1 MSKISSSELKSLQI
15 YARLVYCN
23 PFSRERIELE
33 KAALGD
39 AFVADQSVAWSR
51 SFEQQHSER
60 PNVRMIAER
69 ASGLVE
75 KFCQCAADGREFTDS
90 QLNQYWDV
98 VTYVL
103 LYRHAVHQSPQDV
116 LKPSVSKKMWSGFL
130 KDYEQ
135 FVAVKG
141 LDRIDIQEADHLFAI
156 LCQVHRAFSYIFY
169 YILGDSLPSVRL
181 RETVWQ
187 SVFTNDLRRYRRVLF
202 DRMSALPTLITGP
215 SGTGKELAAQAI
227 GASQYIPF
235 DAARGCFPKEAADCF
250 IPLNLS
256 AMSPTLIESELFG
269 HRKGAFTGAVADRV
283 GWLGKCPSFGSVFL
297 DEIGEL
303 DLMLQVKLL
312 RVVQQRTYTAL
323 GDDQQQQF
331 SGKIIG
337 ATNRDLDREMA
348 EGNFREDLYYRLCAD
363 RIQTPSL
370 RSQLQQNPGDLPALV
385 RYVSRKLAGEDS
397 GFLAEQATEWIR
409 KNLGDEYP
417 WRGNIRELEHCV
429 SSIMIRNCYTP
440 TGACNSAAAVVSSSK
455 NQPVWAGKAV
465 AGDLT
470 ADQLVQHY
478 CHWIHQKTGSYEATA
493 RQLGIDRRTVKAK
506 IALIEES
513 AT

>member
-1 MSKISSSELKSLQI
+1 MSKISASELKSLQLF
-15 YARLVYCN
+15 ARLAYSN
-23 PFSRERIELE
+23 PFSRERIDLE
-33 KAALGD
+33 KLALGD
-39 AFVADQSVAWSR
+39 AFVADDSVAWSR
-51 SFEQQHSER
+51 SFEQQRSDR
-60 PNVRMIAER
+60 PNVRNIAER

-75 KFCQCAADGREFTDS
+75 KFRQSAADGQAFTDS

-103 LYRHAVHQSPQDV
+103 LYRHAVDLSPADV
-116 LKPSVSKKMWSGFL
+116 LKPSVAKKVWSGFL
-130 KDYEQ
+130 KDYEN
-135 FVAVKG
+135 FVSVEG
-141 LDRIDIQEADHLFAI
+141 LARIEIQAADHLFAV

-169 YILGDSLPSVRL
+169 YILGDSLPSVKL
-181 RETVWQ
+181 REAVWQ

-202 DRMSALPTLITGP
+202 DRMSTLPTLITGP

-235 DAARGCFPKEAADCF
+235 DAARGCFPKESADCF

-269 HRKGAFTGAVADRV
+269 HCKGAFTGAVADRA
-283 GWLGKCPSFGSVFL
+283 GWLGKCPSFGAVFL

-323 GDDQQQQF
+323 GDDRQQQF
-331 SGKIIG
+331 LGKIIG
-337 ATNRDLDREMA
+337 ATNRDLDQEMA
-348 EGNFREDLYYRLCAD
+348 EGRFREDLYFRLCAD
-363 RIQTPSL
+363 RIETPSL
-370 RSQLQQNPGDLPALV
+370 RDQLQQNPDDLPALV

-397 GFLAEQATEWIR
+397 DVLAEQSTEWIR
-409 KNLGDEYP
+409 KNLGDGYP

-429 SSIMIRNCYTP
+429 SSIMIRGSYLP
-440 TGACNSAAAVVSSSK
+440 TRSSKATVENASVSK
-455 NQPVWAGKAV
+455 NQPTWARSAV

-470 ADQLVQHY
+470 ADQLIQHY
-478 CHWIHQKTGSYEATA
+478 CQWIHQKTGSYEATA
-493 RQLGIDRRTVKAK
+493 RKLGIDRRTVKAK
-506 IALIEES
+506 IALIEG
-513 AT
+513 

>member
-1 MSKISSSELKSLQI
+1 MSKISSAELKSLQI
-15 YARLVYCN
+15 FARLAYSN
-23 PFSRERIELE
+23 PFSHERIELE
-33 KAALGD
+33 KLALGD

-51 SFEQQHSER
+51 SFEQQVSDR
-60 PNVRMIAER
+60 PNVRLIAEQ
-69 ASGLVE
+69 ASNLVG
-75 KFCQCAADGREFTDS
+75 KINQSAADGQVFTDA

-103 LYRHAVHQSPQDV
+103 LYRHVVDLSPADV
-116 LKPSVSKKMWSGFL
+116 LKPSVAKKMWSGFL
-130 KDYEQ
+130 QDYEH

-141 LDRIDIQEADHLFAI
+141 LDRIEIQTADHLFAI

-181 RETVWQ
+181 RESVWQ
-187 SVFTNDLRRYRRVLF
+187 SVFTNDLRRYRRTLY

-235 DAARGCFPKEAADCF
+235 DATRGCFPKGSADCF

-269 HRKGAFTGAVADRV
+269 HSKGAFTGAIADRE

-323 GDDQQQQF
+323 GDDRQQQF
-331 SGKIIG
+331 LGKIIG
-337 ATNRDLDREMA
+337 ATNRNLDQEMT
-348 EGNFREDLYYRLCAD
+348 EGRFREDLYYRLCAD

-370 RSQLQQNPGDLPALV
+370 RDQLQQNPDDLPALV

-397 GFLAEQATEWIR
+397 DMLADQSTEWIR

-429 SSIMIRNCYTP
+429 SSIMIRGSYLP
-440 TGACNSAAAVVSSSK
+440 TGTGKISLEEDTDSGEQPSWARLAVT
-455 NQPVWAGKAV
+455 
-465 AGDLT
+465 GDLT

-493 RQLGIDRRTVKAK
+493 RKLGIDRRTVKSK
-506 IALIEES
+506 IALIQ
-513 AT
+513 

>member
-1 MSKISSSELKSLQI
+1 MSKLSPSELKSLQTF
-15 YARLVYCN
+15 ARLAYNN

-33 KAALGD
+33 KLALGD
-39 AFVADQSVAWSR
+39 AFVADDSVAWSR
-51 SFEQQHSER
+51 SFEQQVSDR
-60 PNVRMIAER
+60 PNVRKIAEL
-69 ASGLVE
+69 ASELVG
-75 KFCQCAADGREFTDS
+75 KFTQCAANGQSFTDA

-103 LYRHAVHQSPQDV
+103 LYRHIVHLSPADV
-116 LKPSVSKKMWSGFL
+116 LKPPVAKKTWNSFL
-130 KDYEQ
+130 KDYEH
-135 FVAVKG
+135 FVSVEG
-141 LDRIDIQEADHLFAI
+141 LDRIEVQAADHLFAI

-181 RETVWQ
+181 RESVWQ

-202 DRMSALPTLITGP
+202 NRMSTLPTLITGP

-235 DAARGCFPKEAADCF
+235 DAERGCFPKESADCF

-269 HRKGAFTGAVADRV
+269 HRKGAFTGAVGDRV

-337 ATNRDLDREMA
+337 ATNRDLDQEMA
-348 EGNFREDLYYRLCAD
+348 EGRFREDLYYRLCAD

-370 RSQLQQNPGDLPALV
+370 RSQLQQNPSDLPALV
-385 RYVSRKLAGEDS
+385 RYVSRKLAGDDS
-397 GFLAEQATEWIR
+397 DTLADQATEWIR
-409 KNLGDEYP
+409 KNLGDDYP

-429 SSIMIRNCYTP
+429 SSIMIRGSYLP
-440 TGACNSAAAVVSSSK
+440 TGTGKNSLEDAAVSE
-455 NQPVWAGKAV
+455 NQPAWAGSAV
-465 AGDLT
+465 AGNLT
-470 ADQLVQHY
+470 ADQLIQHY

-493 RQLGIDRRTVKAK
+493 RKLGIDRRTVKAK
-506 IALIEES
+506 IALIE
-513 AT
+513 

>member
-1 MSKISSSELKSLQI
+1 MSKISASELKSLQTF
-15 YARLVYCN
+15 ARLAYSN
-23 PFSRERIELE
+23 PFSRERIDLE
-33 KAALGD
+33 KLALGE
-39 AFVADQSVAWSR
+39 AFVADDSVAWSR
-51 SFEQQHSER
+51 SLEQQVRDR
-60 PNVRMIAER
+60 PNVRKVAEL
-69 ASGLVE
+69 ASGLAE
-75 KFCQCAADGREFTDS
+75 KFNQCAAGGQKFTAS

-103 LYRHAVHQSPQDV
+103 LYRHIVHLSPADV
-116 LKPSVSKKMWSGFL
+116 LKPSVAKKVWRAFE
-130 KDYEQ
+130 KDYEH
-135 FVAVKG
+135 FGLVKG
-141 LDRIDIQEADHLFAI
+141 LDRIEIQAADHLFAI

-169 YILGDSLPSVRL
+169 YILGDSLPSVKL
-181 RETVWQ
+181 RESVWQ

-202 DRMSALPTLITGP
+202 NRMSMLPTLITGP

-235 DAARGCFPKEAADCF
+235 DAVRGCFPKESIDCF

-256 AMSPTLIESELFG
+256 AMSPMLIESELFG
-269 HRKGAFTGAVADRV
+269 HRKGAFTGAVGDRV

-331 SGKIIG
+331 LGKIIG
-337 ATNRDLDREMA
+337 ATNRDLDHEMA
-348 EGNFREDLYYRLCAD
+348 EGRFREDLYYRLCAD

-370 RSQLQQNPGDLPALV
+370 RSQLQQNPEDLPALV
-385 RYVSRKLAGEDS
+385 RYVSRKLAGDDS
-397 GFLAEQATEWIR
+397 DALADQATEWIE
-409 KNLGDEYP
+409 KNLGEEYP

-429 SSIMIRNCYTP
+429 SSIMIRNCYSP
-440 TGACNSAAAVVSSSK
+440 AGACNSAGDVSKLSA
-455 NQPVWAGKAV
+455 NQPAWVGSALVGN
-465 AGDLT
+465 LT
-470 ADQLVQHY
+470 ADQLLQQY

-493 RQLGIDRRTVKAK
+493 RKLGIDRRTVKAK
-506 IALIEES
+506 IALIES
-513 AT
+513 